1 MKKSNRVFYP
11 NVPIAITI
19 LIAIIFVFGC
29 TTRQPAVAIQNPYAN
44 VDWLNHG
51 RYKANFHTH
60 TTVSDG
66 QANPH
71 EVVDHYQGLGY
82 KVLAIT
88 DHNAVTYPWES
99 FSKLKPST
107 TSNQRLNNGA
117 LETDQLIYED
127 RNPAEMNMIAIQ
139 GNELSSHHHLG
150 SFFSDHNSTQ
160 TEQASLDSTAA
171 KNGLTVLFHPGRYQ
185 KPVQWYVDLYRNYD
199 HLIGIEIYN
208 QGDRYPDDRNTWDAI
223 LSQTMPERPVWGF
236 SNDDMHSP
244 KVHLGRNW
252 NIMLLPELSPEWV
265 RRGMEQGLFFFVY
278 APKGHDG
285 PQPPAIDSITVDS
298 GRDLIRI
305 HGSGYEL
312 IEWIADGK
320 VVHQGEQITSAMLP
334 ENCSYVRAVLYGTNG
349 NPILG
354 TQPFSIKRNK
364 R

>member
-1 MKKSNRVFYP
+1 MFCLNSPVT
-11 NVPIAITI
+11 IAI
-19 LIAIIFVFGC
+19 LIAISFLCSC
-29 TTRQPAVAIQNPYAN
+29 TSSQPAAVIQNPYAN

-71 EVVDHYQGLGY
+71 EVVDHYQRLGY
-82 KVLAIT
+82 KVLALT
-88 DHNAVTYPWES
+88 DHNAVTYPWEN
-99 FSKLKPST
+99 FSGLKPSNL
-107 TSNQRLNNGA
+107 SKQRLNNGA

-127 RNPAEMNMIAIQ
+127 RNPVQMDMIAIQ
-139 GNELSSHHHLG
+139 GNELSSHHHMG
-150 SFFSDHNSTQ
+150 SFFIDHNFTQ

-171 KNGLTVLFHPGRYQ
+171 KNGLTALFHPGRYQ
-185 KPVQWYVDLYRNYD
+185 HPLEWYTDLYQRYD
-199 HLIGIEIYN
+199 HLIGQEIYN
-208 QGDRYPDDRNTWDAI
+208 QGDRYPNDRNTWDAI
-223 LSQTMPERPVWGF
+223 LSEMMPERPVWGF

-244 KVHLGRNW
+244 KAHLGRNW

-278 APKGHDG
+278 APKGHNG
-285 PQPPAIDSITVDS
+285 PHPPAIDSITVDS
-298 GRDLIRI
+298 SRGLIRI

-312 IEWIADGK
+312 IEWIAGGK
-320 VVHQGEQITSAMLP
+320 VVHQGEQITSTNLP
-334 ENCSYVRAVLYGTNG
+334 LNSSYVRAVLYGTNG